1 MNDYLVTVY
10 SSAIEKNYF
19 EDFLSL
25 PDFAHHPFV
34 FTDIGELK
42 PVENSVFLISE
53 ENLIDIVKNPGE
65 KYANQRIFILRFKDY
80 IFLVPFVENEDEI
93 FLKTIIPSR
102 KATKKYLGGKT

>member
-1 MNDYLVTVY
+1 MSYICTMKAFSWNTK
-10 SSAIEKNYF
+10 KNKWLKLNRGIGF
-19 EDFLSL
+19 ED
-25 PDFAHHPFV
+25 V
-34 FTDIGELK
+34 
-42 PVENSVFLISE
+42 VFLISE
-53 ENLIDIVKNPGE
+53 GNLIDIVKNPGE